1 MPKPL
6 QIYASTCN
14 SGLFCSIEMPDYQY
28 YAKTRMGFDNL
39 FIFSA
44 ILFLVLRFKQQL
56 NISFLYECQKG
67 YVVVVDDIKQHS
79 LTISFVAPIT
89 SPVTPP
95 KLFLAMYIITK
106 QQIMPV
112 IKTCNSS

>member
-1 MPKPL
+1 M
-6 QIYASTCN
+6 IIC
-14 SGLFCSIEMPDYQY
+14 IV
-28 YAKTRMGFDNL
+28 
-39 FIFSA
+39 
-44 ILFLVLRFKQQL
+44 VL
-56 NISFLYECQKG
+56 
-67 YVVVVDDIKQHS
+67 YVGVVDIKQHN

-112 IKTCNSS
+112 MKTCNNK

>member
-1 MPKPL
+1 MM
-6 QIYASTCN
+6 IC
-14 SGLFCSIEMPDYQY
+14 IVM
-28 YAKTRMGFDNL
+28 
-39 FIFSA
+39 
-44 ILFLVLRFKQQL
+44 
-56 NISFLYECQKG
+56 G
-67 YVVVVDDIKQHS
+67 YVGAVDIKQHN

-112 IKTCNSS
+112 IKTCNNN